1 MKIVSTEEMAE
12 RYRRIQARMKVN
24 NAIYREKHKGEVN
37 MDYLKNKDVINK
49 RSIERVRNI
58 NIAKKALLEAQRI
71 NSETSVEIL

>member
-1 MKIVSTEEMAE
+1 MKVLTDELLAE

-37 MDYLKNKDVINK
+37 TYYLKNKETINK

-58 NIAKKALLEAQRI
+58 NIAKKALLEAERI
-71 NSETSVEIL
+71 NSETLQIV

>member
-58 NIAKKALLEAQRI
+58 NIGKKALLEAQRI
-71 NSETSVEIL
+71 NSETLQIV